1 MTATSSASG
10 PVSTGP
16 APARP
21 EDDDERRLRPAEV
34 PGMHTYGP
42 RVPLPSPFFQRG
54 FGWVLGGVW
63 LFYLS
68 QPLGTILR
76 HPDGFAKWFS
86 LAAQV
91 VFGLS
96 YILVFLWMR
105 RMRLEQRDGGLRKA
119 LAWLALMFALALAT
133 IPAAGGDWMVGLVY
147 IAAASI
153 MVLPPRAAVPVVAVS
168 AVLPLV
174 LPELVPSW
182 KPENGLFFSIVLAA
196 FAMFGVTRMIDHNQR
211 LTAANREIARLA
223 VAEERARAA
232 RDLHDIL
239 GHSLTVIT
247 IKAELAGRLL
257 SVAPERAEAEV
268 NDLEKLARQALADIR
283 RTVGAY
289 REVCLEEELA
299 SARSALSAAGIDAKL
314 PRSVDDVPE
323 PRGTLFS
330 WAVREGVTNVVRH
343 SGATRCV
350 ITVRPDRV
358 EISDNGR
365 GPSEDGDH
373 GGSGLRG
380 LRERAEACGAQLSVG
395 RATGSGS
402 GSGSGFVLRV
412 SVPA

>member
-21 EDDDERRLRPAEV
+21 DDDERRLRPAEV
-34 PGMHTYGP
+34 PGMHTFGP

-54 FGWVLGGVW
+54 FGWILGGVW
-63 LFYLS
+63 LFYLG

-86 LAAQV
+86 LAALIG
-91 VFGLS
+91 FGFS

-105 RMRLEQRDGGLRKA
+105 RLRLAREDGGLRKP
-119 LAWLALMFALALAT
+119 LAWLAVMLALALAT
-133 IPAAGGDWMVGLVY
+133 IPGAGGDWMVGLVY

-153 MVLPPRAAVPVVAVS
+153 MVLPTRAAGPTVAVI

-174 LPELVPSW
+174 LPEVVASW
-182 KPENGLFFSIVLAA
+182 KPENALFFSILLAA

-247 IKAELAGRLL
+247 IKAELAGRLV

-268 NDLEKLARQALADIR
+268 NDLERLAREALADIR
-283 RTVGAY
+283 RTVGNY

-314 PRSVDDVPE
+314 PGSVADVPE

-343 SGATRCV
+343 SGATHCV
-350 ITVRPDRV
+350 ITVRPDLV
-358 EISDNGR
+358 EIADNGR

-380 LRERAEACGAQLSVG
+380 LRERAEACGAHLSVG
-395 RATGSGS
+395 RGAGP
-402 GSGSGFVLRV
+402 GSGFVLRV